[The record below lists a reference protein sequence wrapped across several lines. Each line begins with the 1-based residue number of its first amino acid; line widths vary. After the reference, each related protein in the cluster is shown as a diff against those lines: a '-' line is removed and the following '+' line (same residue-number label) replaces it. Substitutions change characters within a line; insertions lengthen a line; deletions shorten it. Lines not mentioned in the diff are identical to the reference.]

1 MSTVTVA
8 VPYYGVPDLIERAV
22 SSILAQ
28 TYEDLRLVVIGD
40 GQSVP
45 IHARDSRLEI
55 YCLPANRGTYFALQ
69 LALLASPDAWH
80 APHGA
85 DDWTDPTHLETL
97 MALNRDA
104 VAMGTCWVHN
114 PEPVLTSIGREGW
127 HVGVFSSARL
137 KDLGGYDPSARLS
150 QDTLV
155 LHLLDATGGY
165 LRHKSEDP
173 TYHIWRHPKSL
184 TTSKTTGMQS
194 PARGKA
200 RARNMQIEAKCRH
213 LGEVPKIKTYRERL
227 VPERIHDELQEHVR
241 RLRARL

>member
-1 MSTVTVA
+1 MTVTVA
-8 VPYYGVPDLIERAV
+8 VPYYGVPDLIGRAV

-28 TYEDLRLVVIGD
+28 THADLRLLVIGD
-40 GQSVP
+40 GQSPP
-45 IHARDSRLEI
+45 IHASDSRLEL
-55 YCLPANRGTYFALQ
+55 YVLPENRGTYFALQ
-69 LALLASPDAWH
+69 LALLASPDSWH

-104 VAMGTCWVHN
+104 VALGTAWVHS
-114 PEPVLTSIGREGW
+114 PEPKLTSIGREGW
-127 HVGVFSSARL
+127 HVGVYSSERL
-137 KDLGGYDPSARLS
+137 MAIGGYDPSARLS

-165 LRHKSEDP
+165 LRHKSADP
-173 TYHIWRHPKSL
+173 TYHVWRHPGSL

-194 PARGKA
+194 LARGKA
-200 RARNMQIEAKCRH
+200 RGRNMQIEAKCRR
-213 LGEVPKIKTYRERL
+213 LRTLPKIRTFRERL
-227 VPERIHDELQEHVR
+227 VPQRIHDELQEHVS